1 MLRFLRSPSFWFPFL
16 IALAV
21 LSLFFLWELGILHT
35 VAPSL
40 PRIRTTVLDLTF
52 TGILWILLSF
62 TIGLAAWRNRETS
75 CPIGVR
81 RATGVAGV
89 LGAVSLL
96 CPICI
101 ALPVSLLGV
110 SLTLSFLSPFVPL
123 LRVIAIVVL
132 VTAVSLLWPKK
143 A

>member
-1 MLRFLRSPSFWFPFL
+1 MPRFLRSPSFWFPFL

-21 LSLFFLWELGILHT
+21 LSVFFLWELGILHT
-35 VAPSL
+35 VVPTL
-40 PRIRTTVLDLTF
+40 PRIATTTIDLTF
-52 TGILWILLSF
+52 TGVLWILLSF
-62 TIGLAAWRNRETS
+62 TIGLAVWRNKETS
-75 CPIGVR
+75 CPLGVK
-81 RATGVAGV
+81 RATGVAGA

-132 VTAVSLLWPKK
+132 LTAISLLWPKK

>member
-21 LSLFFLWELGILHT
+21 LSLFFLWELGMLHL
-35 VAPSL
+35 ALPML
-40 PRIRTTVLDLTF
+40 PRIRTTGLDLTF

-62 TIGLAAWRNRETS
+62 AIGLAVWRNRETS
-75 CPIGVR
+75 CPIGVK

-89 LGAVSLL
+89 LGAISLL

-123 LRVIAIVVL
+123 LRVIAIAVL
-132 VTAVSLLWPKK
+132 VTAVSLLLPKK

>member
-1 MLRFLRSPSFWFPFL
+1 MPRFLRSPSFWFPFM

-21 LSLFFLWELGILHT
+21 LSMFFLWELGMLHL
-35 VAPSL
+35 ALPML
-40 PRIRTTVLDLTF
+40 PRIRTTALDLTF

-62 TIGLAAWRNRETS
+62 TIGLAVWRNRETS
-75 CPIGVR
+75 CPIGVK
-81 RATGVAGV
+81 RATGVAGI

-132 VTAVSLLWPKK
+132 VTAVSLLWPRKP
-143 A
+143 

>member
-1 MLRFLRSPSFWFPFL
+1 MSRFLRSPSFWFPFV

-21 LSLFFLWELGILHT
+21 LSFFFLWELGMLHL
-35 VAPSL
+35 ALPML
-40 PRIRTTVLDLTF
+40 PRIRTTALDLTF

-62 TIGLAAWRNRETS
+62 TIGLAVWRNRETS
-75 CPIGVR
+75 CPIGVK

-132 VTAVSLLWPKK
+132 ITAISLLLPKK

>member
-1 MLRFLRSPSFWFPFL
+1 MPRFLRSPSFWFPFA

-21 LSLFFLWELGILHT
+21 LSVFFLWELGMLHL
-35 VAPSL
+35 ALPML
-40 PRIRTTVLDLTF
+40 PRIRTTALDLTF

-62 TIGLAAWRNRETS
+62 TIGLAVWKNREGS
-75 CPIGVR
+75 CPIGVK

-110 SLTLSFLSPFVPL
+110 RLTLSFLSPFVPL

-132 VTAVSLLWPKK
+132 VTAVSLLWPRKP
-143 A
+143 